1 MSEWSLPDPAS
12 RVRAL
17 PQPGDGPATS
27 ATPDDGPVG
36 RAQSASGWL
45 LVVGGGLATLGSV
58 LPWSVVT
65 SSRRVLSADGL
76 GGDGRITLLLG
87 LVVVAVGVMALVS
100 RLRRA
105 ACIVALVAA
114 AVVVVV
120 AGYNAFD
127 LDSFG
132 TASDQMASLEMG
144 HGLLITA
151 IGGGVAVVGGVRLV
165 AASHERPR
173 AT

>member
-17 PQPGDGPATS
+17 PQPGDAPATS
-27 ATPDDGPVG
+27 ATPDDGPIG

-87 LVVVAVGVMALVS
+87 LVMVAVGVMALVS

-105 ACIVALVAA
+105 ACILALVAA
-114 AVVVVV
+114 AIVVVV

-151 IGGGVAVVGGVRLV
+151 IGGGVGIVGGVRLV
-165 AASHERPR
+165 AASHDHPR
-173 AT
+173 AA